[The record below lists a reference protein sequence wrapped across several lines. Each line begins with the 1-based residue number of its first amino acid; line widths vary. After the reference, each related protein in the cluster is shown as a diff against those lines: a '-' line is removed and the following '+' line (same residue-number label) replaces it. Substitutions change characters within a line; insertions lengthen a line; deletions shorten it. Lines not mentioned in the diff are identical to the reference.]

1 MGLAAALPC
10 PKDTYKMTTHRKTV
24 VVVVLLCVC
33 AWACVCAQ
41 VVVCVCVGARAGVLA
56 SVCLEGSGAWGGMG
70 GISTYWVHLFYGP
83 PRSVSRCLH
92 RRQRPA
98 IPNWMMHG

>member
-41 VVVCVCVGARAGVLA
+41 VVVCVCVGARACVL
-56 SVCLEGSGAWGGMG
+56 VCVWKGLGTGEGWGELVPAGFTCSTVPFNLEVAVCIGDSDR
-70 GISTYWVHLFYGP
+70 P
-83 PRSVSRCLH
+83 P
-92 RRQRPA
+92 PT
-98 IPNWMMHG
+98 G